1 MTKLIIFDLDRTLL
15 DTSRDIHKALNDTL
29 KSYGVPEISLE
40 NTLKFVGNGARKLI
54 ERALGENYGHLLES
68 VYKDYLVNFAGCG
81 NALTSL
87 YGYESEVLKNFAAAG
102 VKLAIVT
109 NKPQDAT
116 EIVCA
121 QYLSEFGFELIVGQ
135 CDGAPLKPDPSSTL
149 EIINKLA
156 VEKENCLFVGDGE
169 TDIATARAAGIKCI
183 SALWGYRS
191 RKQLEEAGGKTFAS
205 DFRQLEKMVL
215 EF

>member
-1 MTKLIIFDLDRTLL
+1 ML

-29 KSYGVPEISLE
+29 KRYGVPEISLE

-54 ERALGENYGHLLES
+54 ERALGENYSHLLES

-87 YGYESEVLKNFAAAG
+87 YGCESEALKNFAAAG

-116 EIVCA
+116 DIVCA
-121 QYLSEFGFELIVGQ
+121 QYLSEFGFELSVGQ
-135 CDGAPLKPDPSSTL
+135 RDGAPLKPDPSSTL

-191 RKQLEEAGGKTFAS
+191 KKQLEEAGGKTFAS
-205 DFRQLEKMVL
+205 DFRQLEKLVL